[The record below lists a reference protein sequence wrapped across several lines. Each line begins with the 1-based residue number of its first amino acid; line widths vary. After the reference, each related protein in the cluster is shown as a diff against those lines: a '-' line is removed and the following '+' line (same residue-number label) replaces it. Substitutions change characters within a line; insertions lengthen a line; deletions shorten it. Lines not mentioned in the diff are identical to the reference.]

1 MTPAINVRDAYR
13 IFPSTGGATVA
24 LQGLSLTVEP
34 GEVVVVLGP
43 SGSGKSTLLRAV
55 AGFEQLSAGCVKVL
69 GKDLGRQSA
78 RWLAAFRASEVGF
91 LDQHYVRSL
100 SPDLSCRETVALQ
113 LELQGD
119 DREASLGRADELLD
133 RVGLLERRN
142 DRPEALSGGEQQ
154 RVAVCASIAHRPR
167 LLLVD
172 EPAGELD
179 ADSAAVVYRL
189 LGELA
194 REQQATALVVSH
206 DPGAATI
213 SDRIVHVR
221 DGRIVADGESLVVNR
236 GWVRLPDSFASD
248 ARVTAEEKGG
258 ALVLRRAAGESA
270 AEVVPLLATAPTDQ
284 APVAELRSVTKRY
297 GERVVLDGL
306 SRTFQAGRLV
316 AVVGRSGSGKTT
328 LLHLLA
334 GLERPTEGEI
344 ALLGREL
351 SGLDRS
357 ALAGLRREH
366 VALVTQEPGLV
377 PYLTA
382 LENVELGLD
391 LRGSATPA
399 RDRAALED
407 VGLGER
413 LNQRA
418 SNLSAGERQRVAVAR
433 ALAADAKLL
442 LADEPTARL
451 DEDNGK
457 AVGRLLFRAARERGV
472 AVVCAT
478 HDPALIAL
486 AEEILELEPMPAQ
499 QGQAKAVDSTRGR

>member
-1 MTPAINVRDAYR
+1 MTPAIDVRDAYR
-13 IFPSTGGATVA
+13 IFPSTAGATVA

-34 GEVVVVLGP
+34 GELVVVLGP

-78 RWLAAFRASEVGF
+78 RWLAAFRTSEVGF

-119 DREASLGRADELLD
+119 DREASLRRADELLD

-142 DRPEALSGGEQQ
+142 DRPETLSGGEQQ

-179 ADSAAVVYRL
+179 AESAAVVYRL

-194 REQQATALVVSH
+194 REQAATALVVSH

-221 DGRIVADGESLVVNR
+221 DGRIVAEGESLVVNR
-236 GWVRLPDSFASD
+236 GWLRLPDSFASE
-248 ARVTAEEKGG
+248 ALVTAEEQGET
-258 ALVLRRAAGESA
+258 LVLRSTGGESA
-270 AEVVPLLATAPTDQ
+270 AEVVPLLAPAPTDP

-297 GERVVLDGL
+297 GERVVLEGL
-306 SRTFQAGRLV
+306 TRSFDAGRVV

-334 GLERPTEGEI
+334 GLERATGGEV

-357 ALAGLRREH
+357 ALAGLRRDH

-377 PYLTA
+377 PYLSA
-382 LENVELGLD
+382 LENVTLGLD
-391 LRGSATPA
+391 LRGTAPDRA
-399 RDRAALED
+399 RAALEE

-413 LNQRA
+413 LSQRA
-418 SNLSAGERQRVAVAR
+418 SNLSAGERQRVAIAR

-457 AVGRLLFRAARERGV
+457 AVGRLLLRAARERGV

-486 AEEILELEPMPAQ
+486 ADEVLELEPMPAQ
-499 QGQAKAVDSTRGR
+499 QDQAKAVDSTRGR